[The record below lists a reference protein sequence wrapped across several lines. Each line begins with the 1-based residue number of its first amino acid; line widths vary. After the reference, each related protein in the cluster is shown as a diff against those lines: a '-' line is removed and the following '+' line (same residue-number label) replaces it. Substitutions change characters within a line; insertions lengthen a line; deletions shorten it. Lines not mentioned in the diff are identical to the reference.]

1 MAMETTHSL
10 DDGTDAVVEPPF
22 DEFDLWAHQA
32 DDTPQDK
39 RPGRTAMDA
48 PVAQRAS
55 GALIAKVQK
64 SFLDQLYADCDV
76 NAAAAKA
83 LLSLAKASEGS
94 SESASTVDSSP
105 VPDMPGEQYVAIF
118 DEDEPQDLDQ
128 ELDEFD
134 MLAQRSGRFEF
145 LPEDRKRAISAVQ
158 VAFLDALGSEDAN
171 GAAAKALK
179 KLLPSASRS
188 QQAQLFRALFQE
200 KLLQLSGDP
209 NAAAACALRCMAGGG
224 PSA

>member
-1 MAMETTHSL
+1 SCLAAALLVVLSRAPRSLERGRAEFGAMAMETTHSL

-32 DDTPQDK
+32 GDTPQDK
-39 RPGRTAMDA
+39 R
-48 PVAQRAS
+48 
-55 GALIAKVQK
+55 ALIAKVQK

-179 KLLPSASRS
+179 KLLPSASR
-188 QQAQLFRALFQE
+188 
-200 KLLQLSGDP
+200 
-209 NAAAACALRCMAGGG
+209 
-224 PSA
+224 